1 MSEVPEHVWGNVPEG
16 VADGHCG
23 AHSLLRSGAEHLHPE
38 LLLTSEAD
46 EGPAGQP
53 ECSPLRGAHRD
64 IFVLSSHLEAQ
75 AGKWEIYCQI
85 SSVWPLYQV

>member
-16 VADGHCG
+16 VANSHCE
-23 AHSLLRSGAEHLHPE
+23 ADSLLRSSAEHLHPE

-46 EGPAGQP
+46 EGPSGQP

-64 IFVLSSHLEAQ
+64 IFVGSSHLEAQ
-75 AGKWEIYCQI
+75 AGK
-85 SSVWPLYQV
+85 